1 MRFTPLLSLK
11 RVPALGLLGL
21 VLATTGCAS
30 RTVLGPQ
37 EGGHPADAAALDPSK
52 GAQTSTVTQL
62 QKFMW
67 FFSPYR
73 PDIQQGNFV
82 SQEMLAKLKEG
93 MTREQ
98 VSFVLGTPLLADIFH
113 AERWDYPF
121 RMAKGNGELTVS
133 TVVVYFDKDGK
144 VARWEGGNLPTEQEY
159 IARIAGPV
167 KQFAKEQKRAA
178 ENTMGDSKA
187 PLPAG
192 TDSSAARPV
201 EVTPP
206 IKQ

>member
-1 MRFTPLLSLK
+1 MRSTVLLSL
-11 RVPALGLLGL
+11 L
-21 VLATTGCAS
+21 VLAGCAS
-30 RTVLGPQ
+30 RGPTQ
-37 EGGHPADAAALDPSK
+37 AAAPVDPAR
-52 GAQTSTVTQL
+52 GVQTTTVTQL

-98 VSFVLGTPLLADIFH
+98 VAFTLGTPLLADIFH

-121 RMAKGNGELTVS
+121 RLAKGNGELTVS
-133 TVVVYFDKDGK
+133 NVVVYFDKEGK
-144 VARWEGGNLPTEQEY
+144 VQRWEGGNLPTEQEY

-167 KQFAKEQKRAA
+167 KQFEKEQKRAA
-178 ENTMGDSKA
+178 EGTTGATRA

-192 TDSSAARPV
+192 TDNAAARPV